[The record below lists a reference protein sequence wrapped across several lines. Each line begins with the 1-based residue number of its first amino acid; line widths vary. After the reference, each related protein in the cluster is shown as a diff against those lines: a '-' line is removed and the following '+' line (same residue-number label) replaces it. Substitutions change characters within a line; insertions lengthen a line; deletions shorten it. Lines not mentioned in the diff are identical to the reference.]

1 MSKDVIVLK
10 PLFHRGQDCIQVSGR
25 LPAGVVSF
33 LRHHKQRRYSSTHR
47 CYYFV
52 YSAELLKE
60 VYTEISAYAPVH
72 VEKFNDRIA
81 NLKELVP
88 AEYIAMLDRRRYSDA
103 TRRTYVSQF
112 RKFLEYIAPVPAEEI
127 TEALV
132 KKYMAHLVNDKQVSN
147 STQNCAINAIK
158 FYLEQVMKGERTF
171 YFTERPRKERKL
183 PNVLSQEDIARLI
196 QETPNVKHKALIM
209 LIYSGGLRLSEVLDL
224 KWKDVDAKR
233 RVLTVRGKGN
243 KERITLLSE
252 VAYEY
257 LLLYRASYVTS
268 ELIFEGPGGGRYSS
282 RSVNNVIKRSAQRA
296 GISKRVSAHTLRHS
310 FATHLLEGG
319 TDLRYIQSL
328 LGHESSRTTER
339 YTHVT
344 RKGFERLRSPL
355 DNLEIGVNL
364 RDNEDSENGG
374 VSAING

>member
-1 MSKDVIVLK
+1 M
-10 PLFHRGQDCIQVSGR
+10 
-25 LPAGVVSF
+25 
-33 LRHHKQRRYSSTHR
+33 
-47 CYYFV
+47 
-52 YSAELLKE
+52 YSAERLKE
-60 VYTEISAYAPVH
+60 LYTEISAYVPVH
-72 VEKFNDRIA
+72 VEKFNNRVS
-81 NLKELVP
+81 NLNELVP
-88 AEYIAMLDRRRYSDA
+88 AEYTAMLDRQRYTEA
-103 TRRTYVSQF
+103 TRRNYVSQF
-112 RKFLEYIAPVPAEEI
+112 RKFLEYIAPAPAEEI

-132 KKYMAHLVNDKQVSN
+132 KKYLAHLVNERRVSH

-158 FYLEQVMKGERTF
+158 FYLEHVMKGERRF
-171 YFTERPRKERKL
+171 YFAERPRKEWKL

-196 QETPNVKHKALIM
+196 RETRNVKHKALIM

-224 KWKDVDAKR
+224 KWKDLDAKR

-257 LLLYRASYVTS
+257 LLLYRATYVTS
-268 ELIFEGPGGGRYSS
+268 ELIFEGPGGGRYSP
-282 RSVNNVIKRSAQRA
+282 RSVNNVIKRSAQKA
-296 GISKRVSAHTLRHS
+296 GILKRVSAHTLRHS

-344 RKGFERLRSPL
+344 RKGFEKLRSPL
-355 DNLEIGVNL
+355 DNLEIGGILRVNDDS
-364 RDNEDSENGG
+364 DNG
-374 VSAING
+374 VISAING